1 VTETAPAAAPQA
13 PPIQILLT
21 SGALVLAAV
30 TGLAASVAQLNA
42 GFRTWAFN
50 TITTADHDAMKPGAR
65 NPIKTMPSPAQI
77 HSSVNSAV
85 QTYLLMA
92 VVGGAI
98 VIMLAVA
105 TRRGKYWTR
114 WAIIGVWVLS
124 TLVGGAYG
132 LSYLVGI
139 ASDAPAAYKYL
150 SFLSALLTVLAIVLV
165 NLRPSRQY
173 LDLSRPPR
181 PDRGSARP
189 GGFGG
194 IFGPRAPRGTIPT
207 ESPAPRPA
215 GRASASAPAGKR
227 PATVR
232 PAAQPRTKSRPR
244 VDLTKQGSD
253 STTPR
258 VAATV
263 AADPG
268 EVADPSASRPA
279 SRPRGKS
286 RRT

>member
-1 VTETAPAAAPQA
+1 MTETAPAAAPKA
-13 PPIQILLT
+13 PPTQILLT
-21 SGALVLAAV
+21 AGALVLAAV

-42 GFRTWAFN
+42 GFRSWAVR
-50 TITTADHDAMKPGAR
+50 TVTKADQNALKPGAR
-65 NPIKTMPSPAQI
+65 NPIKSMPTDAQI

-85 QTYLLMA
+85 HTYLLMA
-92 VVGGAI
+92 IVGGAV

-105 TRRGKYWTR
+105 ARRGKYWVR

-132 LSYLVGI
+132 LSYLIGI
-139 ASDAPAAYKYL
+139 ASDAPGVYKYL

-181 PDRGSARP
+181 PDRASARP
-189 GGFGG
+189 GGLGG
-194 IFGPRAPRGTIPT
+194 LFGPRVPRGTVPAEPPT
-207 ESPAPRPA
+207 
-215 GRASASAPAGKR
+215 G
-227 PATVR
+227 
-232 PAAQPRTKSRPR
+232 SRPR
-244 VDLTKQGSD
+244 VDITKPGAD
-253 STTPR
+253 SSTPR
-258 VAATV
+258 VAVTAAAGSAEV
-263 AADPG
+263 AAPPAG
-268 EVADPSASRPA
+268 RPS

>member
-1 VTETAPAAAPQA
+1 
-13 PPIQILLT
+13 
-21 SGALVLAAV
+21 
-30 TGLAASVAQLNA
+30 
-42 GFRTWAFN
+42 
-50 TITTADHDAMKPGAR
+50 
-65 NPIKTMPSPAQI
+65 MPTDAQI

-85 QTYLLMA
+85 HTYLLMA
-92 VVGGAI
+92 IVGAAV

-105 TRRGKYWTR
+105 ARRGKYWVR

-132 LSYLVGI
+132 LSYLIGI

-165 NLRPSRQY
+165 NIRPSRQY

-181 PDRGSARP
+181 PDRASARP
-189 GGFGG
+189 GGLGG
-194 IFGPRAPRGTIPT
+194 IFGPRVPRGTV
-207 ESPAPRPA
+207 PAEPPAQRPA
-215 GRASASAPAGKR
+215 GKAATPAGKR

-232 PAAQPRTKSRPR
+232 PVVRPGVRPAAESRTKSRPR
-244 VDLTKQGSD
+244 ADVTKRGAES
-253 STTPR
+253 SEPR
-258 VAATV
+258 VSEPRVSVTA
-263 AADPG
+263 AAD
-268 EVADPSASRPA
+268 SAETAGRPT